1 VLEFLNAVLL
11 SLIAGA
17 ATGFGGLYTFFVKRP
32 NYNTLGALLGF
43 SGGVMLVVAFINL
56 LPEALLVLRSFSS
69 PSLLLALFFSVG
81 VAAMLLIDLR
91 IPHIELATGD
101 VKGDIG
107 RQPEDGPCVEERPA
121 REFRGRRRR
130 RWHGGH
136 EYALSIERRDTVYRL
151 SWLMVIGI
159 AIHNLPEGLVVG
171 TSYIYQPH
179 FGIYVALAIMIHNIP
194 EGVAVAT
201 SLLVSGNRSK
211 ARIVLLTLL
220 SGMTEPVGAIVGAAV
235 IISFSQLWGVI
246 ITGFSLAFAAG
257 VMVYV
262 TTDELIPAAHME
274 CTKKHVVGIGLMI
287 GMVFILFLAGIIPS

>member
-1 VLEFLNAVLL
+1 MLEFLNAVLL
-11 SLIAGA
+11 SLIAGT
-17 ATGFGGLYTFFVKRP
+17 ATGLGGFYTFFVRRP

-56 LPEALLVLRSFSS
+56 LPEALLVLAPFSS
-69 PSLLLALFFSVG
+69 PSLLLALFFGVG
-81 VAAMLLIDLR
+81 VAAMLLVDLR
-91 IPHIELATGD
+91 IPHIELATGGCKD
-101 VKGDIG
+101 DIR
-107 RQPEDGPCVEERPA
+107 RQPEEKPSVDECRGRGV
-121 REFRGRRRR
+121 RGRRRR
-130 RWHGGH
+130 HWHGGH
-136 EYALSIERRDTVYRL
+136 EYALSVERRDTVYRL

-179 FGIYVALAIMIHNIP
+179 FGIYVALAIMIHNVP

-201 SLLVSGNRSK
+201 SLLASGNRSK

-220 SGMTEPVGAIVGAAV
+220 SGMTEPVGAIIGAAA

-262 TTDELIPAAHME
+262 TTDELIPAAHIE

-287 GMVFILFLAGIIPS
+287 GIVFILFLAGIIPS